1 MQNYSFFSVWQNI
14 CRFCKLKKT
23 KRLLFVFVLFF
34 SLPFCRL
41 IVLISALLILLSVFL
56 SSLCRRGRALRFSAV
71 SSFVFA
77 FAVPPVSSLVRV
89 WGSDIRFLAASFR
102 QFGLFNLPLY
112 EFLYAAQVVVVF
124 GSDESVGLSFSVSS
138 RCSPYA
144 VHVVLGV
151 FRHVNFAHRIGVYPR
166 IVHTGGFRRR
176 RRIKILHLFGHIV
189 YGLQVFGK
197 FYRVFQR
204 ASGMT

>member
-71 SSFVFA
+71 SSFAFA

-89 WGSDIRFLAASFR
+89 WGSDIRFLDASFR

-124 GSDESVGLSFSVSS
+124 GSDESVCFALFALCGARSPRGLS
-138 RCSPYA
+138 A
-144 VHVVLGV
+144 
-151 FRHVNFAHRIGVYPR
+151 
-166 IVHTGGFRRR
+166 RR
-176 RRIKILHLFGHIV
+176 
-189 YGLQVFGK
+189 
-197 FYRVFQR
+197 
-204 ASGMT
+204 S